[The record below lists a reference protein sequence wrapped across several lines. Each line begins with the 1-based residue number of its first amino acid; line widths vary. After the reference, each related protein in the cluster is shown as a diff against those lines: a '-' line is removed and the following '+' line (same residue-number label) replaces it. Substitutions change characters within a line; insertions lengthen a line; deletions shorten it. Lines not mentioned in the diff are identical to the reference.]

1 MKTTFHEQALE
12 DVAYWIVTGNTRALK
27 RIMLLIKDIQRA
39 PNDPGLGKAERL
51 KNQFSGYS
59 SRRITEIDRLVYRV
73 EGDELVIIQAR
84 GHY

>member
-12 DVAYWIVTGNTRALK
+12 DVAYWITTGNVRTLK
-27 RIMLLIKDIQRA
+27 RIMMLIKDIQRA
-39 PNDPGLGKAERL
+39 PNESGLGKSERL
-51 KNQFSGYS
+51 KGDFSGYC

-73 EGDELVIIQAR
+73 EDDELLIIQAR